1 MDLVRP
7 GLLFA
12 AIQCFE
18 VPNWE
23 TDPFLGLGS
32 IIMVIT
38 HSSLFL
44 ETQATTPLVIT
55 HIVSFSR
62 NSPTLSEFAYIQIQ
76 LTLFFEQC
84 CLVTAISADRVIH
97 TQTSPE

>member
-1 MDLVRP
+1 MKFKAFDGFSP
-7 GLLFA
+7 SGLLFA

-62 NSPTLSEFAYIQIQ
+62 NSPTLSESAYISKTS
-76 LTLFFEQC
+76 TL
-84 CLVTAISADRVIH
+84 LYADTADPIF
-97 TQTSPE
+97 